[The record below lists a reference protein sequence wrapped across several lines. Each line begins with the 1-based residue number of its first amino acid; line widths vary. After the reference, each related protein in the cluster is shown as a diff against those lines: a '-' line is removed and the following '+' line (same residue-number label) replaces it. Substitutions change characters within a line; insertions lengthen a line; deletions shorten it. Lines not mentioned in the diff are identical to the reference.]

1 MSRVITSELP
11 VEAAPHRILSKAQV
25 AELIGQH
32 PAQVNRLVKAGR
44 LPRPF
49 RIGERKL
56 GWRLSAILD
65 HLAKAE
71 RERSGGASRPRVGT
85 AAAAA

>member
-1 MSRVITSELP
+1 MSRTSALP
-11 VEAAPHRILSKAQV
+11 DDAAQHRILNKYQV

-32 PAQVNRLVKAGR
+32 PAQVSRLVKAGR
-44 LPRPF
+44 LPQPF

-56 GWRLSAILD
+56 GWRLGALLHHI
-65 HLAKAE
+65 AKAE
-71 RERSGGASRPRVGT
+71 QERPGFAPRPCVM